1 MFQPQLLW
9 ECVFSCKAIDHP
21 IQPTLCTPVQ
31 LLWDYFFGCNNES
44 LRLRE
49 TVPLTVHYR
58 CGTVH

>member
-1 MFQPQLLW
+1 VHSNTTSPLPYL
-9 ECVFSCKAIDHP
+9 
-21 IQPTLCTPVQ
+21 Q

-58 CGTVH
+58 WADAG